1 MPAEACLLSLAN
13 DGAQWLCAV
22 RQQNRQQNTLTERN
36 ATELTREQNVLEC
49 GETGLYRT
57 QWNGMERSAAVL

>member
-1 MPAEACLLSLAN
+1 MTRTVAHIAV
-13 DGAQWLCAV
+13 LC
-22 RQQNRQQNTLTERN
+22 QQNRQQNTLTKLN
-36 ATELTREQNVLEC
+36 TTEHTREQNVLEC